1 MSQIQVLKELFT
13 RLKKSPQLLAIVGLS
28 TAAAV
33 SSCSSGSCSPNGSQN
48 QGPPQYN
55 LSIVSPSEYP
65 AGVAV
70 TIPMLVSNSG
80 YSMLSNLA
88 YSVPS
93 STNNTGVN
101 ITITPGNCTN
111 LPAHSSGCT
120 IYANVPAGSNPGSF
134 VVQATSADSQQSAIS
149 QIKNRIS
156 SIFTNQVSNLQNVI
170 SVTAN
175 LGLTD
180 IAPNNLS
187 GADGIT
193 LLYPN
198 VVVANPDGTTTIIV
212 TAVVTSSSA
221 GEFNTLTLVD
231 SNGNPIS
238 GVTPISGNSGSG
250 YSNLT
255 QGSIVALSVVLPKG
269 SQQQSFY
276 LQTQK
281 NGVNVSK
288 SSSQS
293 QINIVPTDL
302 PTAILSIQPSNFN
315 LNSSYPKQVI
325 TLTNNG
331 NGTATGLNLS
341 SLGEVNVITGEST
354 CGSTLAAGASCTYT
368 IGFDSASPVS
378 GTGSITVN
386 YKANS
391 TTTASQT
398 STIQYTGTDAT
409 AGLQITSSSSN
420 FDFSAETNSPIESVV
435 ITIKNTGS
443 HTESVTSITP
453 PAPFS
458 INTSG
463 LVNGCGSTPIKLLAG
478 ESCSYNLIYNNSS
491 ITPPSTVPYPI
502 YYLYKG
508 TGGDKQES
516 SVVTLS
522 YQTVHSKASLSVSS
536 SSINFPTIVNNNY
549 ATYTESIVINN
560 QGNNPATNIAINMT
574 NIAPN
579 FFSQTNNCP
588 SSLPAGQSCTVLVK
602 FGPVSGSPATSI
614 ESVNISYTL
623 YEGGGSATVSSKVTG
638 QVLQAGS
645 AVPSIDPD
653 APAKPSG
660 FSGGTGGQDSP
671 YVVQNN
677 STPPTL
683 TYTIVNDSTTGE
695 SAVGMYVSESNISSG
710 WSLAPGNTCGTK
722 NAPISLGAGKSCNL
736 VLQLATATSGN
747 YPLDL
752 STVTVN
758 WTDGMNPTSEAST
771 SFNGTVNAEV
781 YAAPLITVSPTSAN
795 LTAGDSVVVAVKLT
809 GGYNV
814 SDNTITM
821 SLSPASSDVDVTSNP
836 SPCVLNSNITICSFT
851 VGTKI
856 IFSGSKQDYTLSV
869 SNTGNIPLSDNAISI
884 SVTPLTPSQ
893 SQLLLAPASDYN
905 CSLNVITSQA
915 YCWGYNPNGEL
926 GNGTTSNTGT
936 PTLVAV
942 GGNSAI
948 PSGTKLIGVA
958 AGTSQIGQGVTC
970 AISSSGK
977 LYCWG
982 ANSNGA
988 VGDGTSG
995 TNRLYPVAVAVG
1007 GNSDIPTNAVIKYVS
1022 TNNVTSCAVD
1032 SLGNGYCWGA
1042 NYSGQFGNGTTTGS
1056 SYPKLITKG
1065 GDSAIPA
1072 NAKLISVATSG
1083 QDVCVLDD
1091 AGNMYCSGSNSAGQ
1105 LGNGTTTSSS
1115 YPIMVTKG
1123 GSSAIPELAKITQI
1137 SLSKDNSS
1145 NEQSVCAVADEE
1157 AYCWGYNNGV
1167 FGNGTTANSNYPVA
1181 VSKGGSS
1188 AIPANGKFTVI
1199 STANQQACA
1208 IVESNAYCWGRNS
1221 RGQLGNGSTTSTLYP
1236 IAVATGNTGI
1246 PDGVSLLNIGTSFD
1260 NGISNGYSTCSLG
1273 SDDNFYCW
1281 GDNSY
1286 GELGQG
1292 TINTPPYSTLPLKV
1306 LF

>member
-1 MSQIQVLKELFT
+1 MSQIQVLKGLFT
-13 RLKKSPQLLAIVGLS
+13 RLKRSPQLLAIIGLS

-33 SSCSSGSCSPNGSQN
+33 SSCSSGSCSPNSSQN
-48 QGPPQYN
+48 QGAQYN

-508 TGGDKQES
+508 TGGDKKES

-522 YQTVHSKASLSVSS
+522 YQTARSKASLSVSS

-736 VLQLATATSGN
+736 VLQLATTTSGN

-781 YAAPLITVSPTSAN
+781 YAAPLITFSPSSATIRQGESTVI
-795 LTAGDSVVVAVKLT
+795 TATLS

-814 SDNTITM
+814 GNNTI
-821 SLSPASSDVDVTSNP
+821 SLSPNPATASLQISSEP
-836 SPCVLNSNITICSFT
+836 SPCVLNSSLSSCSFNISAEST
-851 VGTKI
+851 ASLMEYQLI
-856 IFSGSKQDYTLSV
+856 A
-869 SNTGNIPLSDNAISI
+869 SNSAD
-884 SVTPLTPSQ
+884 V
-893 SQLLLAPASDYN
+893 QLLPSIITVKVAPPPLL
-905 CSLNVITSQA
+905 SLSSTIV
-915 YCWGYNPNGEL
+915 
-926 GNGTTSNTGT
+926 NGTTSIVVTNTSTNDVSLGSLELSPTDVATLNSSACNSKILAPGGNCIVYVNPSSSPLNNVSTQLLIPINTTNVLSFDLVVSSQSTTSFSMSGVKYIMIRFLWADSQLDGKVGITSAT
-936 PTLVAV
+936 PTSGSFTTNAV
-942 GGNSAI
+942 LNEYTGYGF
-948 PSGTKLIGVA
+948 
-958 AGTSQIGQGVTC
+958 
-970 AISSSGK
+970 
-977 LYCWG
+977 Y
-982 ANSNGA
+982 GA
-988 VGDGTSG
+988 VNATGGINNPYTG
-995 TNRLYPVAVAVG
+995 YPDNTVP
-1007 GNSDIPTNAVIKYVS
+1007 NSDILAMSGVDNENGEEDHLFNVGTFMAE
-1022 TNNVTSCAVD
+1022 NNLFASGSFSV
-1032 SLGNGYCWGA
+1032 
-1042 NYSGQFGNGTTTGS
+1042 YSGAIWFITMPENRYVTV
-1056 SYPKLITKG
+1056 SYELYPEST
-1065 GDSAIPA
+1065 
-1072 NAKLISVATSG
+1072 VFTS
-1083 QDVCVLDD
+1083 
-1091 AGNMYCSGSNSAGQ
+1091 
-1105 LGNGTTTSSS
+1105 
-1115 YPIMVTKG
+1115 
-1123 GSSAIPELAKITQI
+1123 
-1137 SLSKDNSS
+1137 DN
-1145 NEQSVCAVADEE
+1145 VDT
-1157 AYCWGYNNGV
+1157 GV
-1167 FGNGTTANSNYPVA
+1167 FKA
-1181 VSKGGSS
+1181 SKAPLS
-1188 AIPANGKFTVI
+1188 
-1199 STANQQACA
+1199 
-1208 IVESNAYCWGRNS
+1208 
-1221 RGQLGNGSTTSTLYP
+1221 TSTY
-1236 IAVATGNTGI
+1236 VMN
-1246 PDGVSLLNIGTSFD
+1246 LLNNEGGPQDT
-1260 NGISNGYSTCSLG
+1260 YTSLG
-1273 SDDNFYCW
+1273 SFTCNV
-1281 GDNSY
+1281 
-1286 GELGQG
+1286 ELGVVVGCSVPVQ
-1292 TINTPPYSTLPLKV
+1292 
-1306 LF
+1306 